1 MLTGLI
7 VRRVSRQAAVMGLQ
21 KLLAEPLAQATPAGF
36 ALDEV
41 VVRLAR
47 ADERVTW
54 DALILGF
61 TRFAGR
67 DLRYVAEW
75 RRRWVA
81 LAGWQVAP

>member
-1 MLTGLI
+1 
-7 VRRVSRQAAVMGLQ
+7 MGLR

-47 ADERVTW
+47 TDERVTW
-54 DALILGF
+54 DALMDRHHDPGF

-67 DLRYVAEW
+67 GLRYVVE
-75 RRRWVA
+75 
-81 LAGWQVAP
+81 